1 MTPFLNGGFS
11 ANFEHISHLFHTMFH
26 QVFIVDFEQENL
38 ADHAWTCLKFILFE
52 KIGFLQIKKVT
63 LHMHYVLPMSYFH
76 NFANTFYVNL
86 LLSKSWSK
94 SEATIVRVC
103 VYSCVCVCVCVCVCM
118 CVFVFIFFHREGF
131 FRLQDVWDILQ
142 EYGSMILCC

>member
-1 MTPFLNGGFS
+1 
-11 ANFEHISHLFHTMFH
+11 MFH

-86 LLSKSWSK
+86 LLNFTEQKWSDYR
-94 SEATIVRVC
+94 ACVC
-103 VYSCVCVCVCVCVCM
+103 VFVCVCVCVCVCM

-131 FRLQDVWDILQ
+131 FRLQDVWDILE